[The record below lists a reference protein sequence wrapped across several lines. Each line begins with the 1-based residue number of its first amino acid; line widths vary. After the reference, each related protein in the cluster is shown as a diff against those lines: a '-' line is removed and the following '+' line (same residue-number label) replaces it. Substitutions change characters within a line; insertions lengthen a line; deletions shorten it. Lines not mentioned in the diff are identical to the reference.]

1 VLLYTDGLIE
11 RRDADLD
18 TGLHRL
24 RTHLAE
30 LAGLPLQ
37 QLCDELITRLVDGKP
52 EDDVAL
58 VAVRLHPQDR
68 PRPPEAG
75 PNRVPPLVPEDPAGP

>member
-1 VLLYTDGLIE
+1 LSEVGS
-11 RRDADLD
+11 LD
-18 TGLHRL
+18 
-24 RTHLAE
+24 
-30 LAGLPLQ
+30 LPLDA
-37 QLCDELITRLVDGKP
+37 LCDELLVRVLPGRR

-75 PNRVPPLVPEDPAGP
+75 PNT